1 MEAAEEGVGGPEE
14 VVSQSETRPRGLF
27 PKGAAWVLKA

>member
-1 MEAAEEGVGGPEE
+1 MEAVEEGAGGPEE
-14 VVSQSETRPRGLF
+14 VVSQSETQPRDLF